1 MNDEHAKRGIDLER
15 PNAARVYDYMIGG
28 ELNYAV
34 DRMFADRILG
44 VLPNAKHMALTN
56 RAWLRRAA
64 RFAAEQGIRQFL
76 DIGSG
81 MPTVGHVHEVVQSID
96 PKCRVVYVDNEP
108 IAVAHSEIVLE
119 GNDNAAMVQADAERP
134 DEVLDNPVT
143 EELLDFSEP
152 VMVIMAAFVH
162 FIPDSRDPAGLIG
175 TYRDVLAPGS
185 YLALSSGTWEGQGEE
200 TQRSVALYEK
210 SGTPLTLRSP
220 DELRALVKGFEILPP
235 GIVFTPEWRPDGPL
249 EDPPAQS
256 GGLSL
261 VARKDRK

>member
-1 MNDEHAKRGIDLER
+1 MSEDEHAKRGIDLER

-34 DRMFADRILG
+34 DRMFADQIQH
-44 VLPNAKHMALTN
+44 VLPNARHMALTN

-64 RFAAEQGIRQFL
+64 RFAAEQGVRQFL

-81 MPTVGHVHEVVQSID
+81 MPTVGHVHEVVQAID
-96 PKCRVVYVDNEP
+96 PTSRVVYVDNEP

-119 GNDNAAMVQADAERP
+119 GNDNAAMVQADAEYP
-134 DEVLDNPVT
+134 DEVLEHPTT
-143 EELLDFSEP
+143 EAMLDFSEP

-162 FIPDSRDPAGLIG
+162 FIPDERDPAGLIA

-200 TQRSVALYEK
+200 SKRSVALYEK

-235 GIVFTPEWRPDGPL
+235 GVVFTPEWRPDAPL
-249 EDPPAQS
+249 EDPPEQS
-256 GGLSL
+256 GGLAL
-261 VARKDRK
+261 VARR

>member
-1 MNDEHAKRGIDLER
+1 MSEDEHAKRGIDLER

-28 ELNYAV
+28 RLNYAV
-34 DRMFADRILG
+34 DRMFAEQIQQ
-44 VLPNAKHMALTN
+44 VLPNARHMALTN

-64 RFAAEQGIRQFL
+64 RFAAEQGVRQFL

-81 MPTVGHVHEVVQSID
+81 MPTVGHVHEVVQAID
-96 PKCRVVYVDNEP
+96 PASRVVYVDNEP

-119 GNDNAAMVQADAERP
+119 GNDNAAMVQADAEYP
-134 DEVLDNPVT
+134 DEVLEHPTT
-143 EELLDFSEP
+143 EALLDFSEP

-162 FIPDSRDPAGLIG
+162 FIPDSRDPAGLI
-175 TYRDVLAPGS
+175 A
-185 YLALSSGTWEGQGEE
+185 A
-200 TQRSVALYEK
+200 QRSVALYEK

-249 EDPPAQS
+249 EDPPEQS
-256 GGLSL
+256 GGLAL
-261 VARKDRK
+261 VARKE